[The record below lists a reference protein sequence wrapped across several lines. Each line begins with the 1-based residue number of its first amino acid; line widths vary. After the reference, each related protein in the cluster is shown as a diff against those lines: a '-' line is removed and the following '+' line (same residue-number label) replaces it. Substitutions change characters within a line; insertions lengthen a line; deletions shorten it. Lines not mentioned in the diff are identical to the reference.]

1 MIATHGQRIT
11 PNEAAKIVLL
21 EVLPGLTPDQAVQ
34 IAGLCLERAEFTPRE
49 LTEFVNQLTRR
60 QSALVK
66 RLNVKKYGIIQ

>member
-1 MIATHGQRIT
+1 MIASNGQRIT

-21 EVLPGLTPDQAVQ
+21 EVLTGLTPDQAVQ
-34 IAGLCLERAEFTPRE
+34 IACLCLDMAEFTPRE
-49 LTEFVNQLTRR
+49 LAEFVNQLTRR